1 MNTWREEKKI
11 NRPLLYATGGL
22 VLGETMALFLTADQG
37 FFWLAAMLAVLC
49 CVLSGSFR
57 RGAAGA
63 EAGRRLFF
71 YMERRDHGS
80 GMDWQRPDVS
90 FWALAV

>member
-37 FFWLAAMLAVLC
+37 FFWLAAML
-49 CVLSGSFR
+49 LSF
-57 RGAAGA
+57 AAPCPEASGGEEQGA

-71 YMERRDHGS
+71 YTERRDHGS
-80 GMDWQRPDVS
+80 GMD
-90 FWALAV
+90 